1 MQKISV
7 YGSSGVLGKKLVKHL
22 SSKNY
27 HLSKDNKNFKIKLKK
42 EKNIFNLFFNDIKKN
57 KPNTIINLVALTN
70 VDECE
75 KKKKTANN
83 TNSIFLKELT
93 KAINSY
99 SKNIHLIHIS
109 TDQVYSGLGQHKEKN
124 TRPVNYYGLTK
135 LKGENFA
142 KKTFSTIL
150 RTNFVGSGLNNKKIN
165 LSDWIVNSVRK
176 NKKINVFKNI
186 YFSPLHT
193 TTLVKIIEKIIKA
206 RRKGTFNLAAKT
218 KISKAN
224 FAKLLCK
231 ELKLSIRSVNVI
243 SYKYSKFLAKRPLD
257 MSLNVTKF
265 EKTFKTKLP
274 KVTREIKKLA
284 KEYS

>member
-1 MQKISV
+1 M
-7 YGSSGVLGKKLVKHL
+7 
-22 SSKNY
+22 
-27 HLSKDNKNFKIKLKK
+27 
-42 EKNIFNLFFNDIKKN
+42 
-57 KPNTIINLVALTN
+57 
-70 VDECE
+70 
-75 KKKKTANN
+75 
-83 TNSIFLKELT
+83 
-93 KAINSY
+93 
-99 SKNIHLIHIS
+99 IHIS